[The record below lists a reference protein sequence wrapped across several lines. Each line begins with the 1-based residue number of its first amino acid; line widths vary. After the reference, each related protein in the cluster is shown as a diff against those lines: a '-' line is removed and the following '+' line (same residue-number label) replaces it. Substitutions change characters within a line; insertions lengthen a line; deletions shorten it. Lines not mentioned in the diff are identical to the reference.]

1 MNARFET
8 MEKHIKGLTD
18 LVESLDGNNK
28 HRNSFSIWVFC
39 HEHSRITGL
48 QGGGEELPPAPQTL
62 THISQAITAGSSPL
76 HVASSRTRTG
86 NLYVWFPSASR

>member
-48 QGGGEELPPAPQTL
+48 QGGGEEHFL
-62 THISQAITAGSSPL
+62 TTTS
-76 HVASSRTRTG
+76 TR
-86 NLYVWFPSASR
+86 SADTYTH